1 MVRHKLPVS
10 LILHEVSVLWIV
22 YFIAKLRHEF
32 FEKTS
37 TVDSLLSV
45 TMLID
50 ELDHQLILQI
60 ELLLVY
66 LIVRILKNSIS
77 VDVYRMS
84 VNAVLLLLCESQML
98 KHFRPQSKWYR
109 MRQMHQQSV
118 VQFRSQLLVSVFV
131 ILFGHVLLNDPEV
144 LAEKPFLA
152 KPLISIVKSGD
163 RLLDVSQKF
172 CSENR
177 HRVGVLENPVRNI
190 VENPRNVFNLLEGN
204 EGVSHLGRVL
214 LHKLIIIDYHQSLA
228 DDEAEQV
235 QVVFVPLDHF
245 QD

>member
-1 MVRHKLPVS
+1 MGVN
-10 LILHEVSVLWIV
+10 
-22 YFIAKLRHEF
+22 
-32 FEKTS
+32 
-37 TVDSLLSV
+37 TVF
-45 TMLID
+45 
-50 ELDHQLILQI
+50 
-60 ELLLVY
+60 LLLGE
-66 LIVRILKNSIS
+66 
-77 VDVYRMS
+77 
-84 VNAVLLLLCESQML
+84 CQML
-98 KHFRPQSKWYR
+98 EHFRSQSKWYSV
-109 MRQMHQQSV
+109 RQMHQQSM
-118 VQFRSQLLVSVFV
+118 VQLSSELLVG
-131 ILFGHVLLNDPEV
+131 ILAILLIHVLFNDPEV

-152 KPLISIVKSGD
+152 KPLISVVKSGD

-245 QD
+245 QN